1 MEETKTERECCLGM
15 AHHSKKHALLAI
27 IGLFLAV
34 MTLSKIVDVYFK
46 IIEPSKNVISFT
58 GSGTVYAKPDL
69 ALTSFS
75 VITEAKTIS
84 ETMTPNS
91 EKMNKVI
98 EAVKA
103 QEVEEKDIKTTNFSI
118 YPRYEYIKSE
128 DIYSSYYPEGS
139 RELVGYEM
147 NQTIEVKIR
156 DLAKVGDIMQSATDA
171 GANQIGSLQFTI
183 DDKDSIKAQ
192 AREEAIQNAKAKAEE
207 LASQLG
213 VKLGRIISFNES
225 GTTPSYYSYDL
236 KAASESSGLGGAAP
250 QIETGENKTEMTV
263 TIVYEL
269 R

>member
-1 MEETKTERECCLGM
+1 MEETKTEFKCCSDLM
-15 AHHSKKHALLAI
+15 NHSKKHCLFAV

-34 MTLSKIVDVYFK
+34 ITLSEIVDVYYK
-46 IIEPSKNVISFT
+46 IVKPSDNQMAFT

-84 ETMTPNS
+84 ETMAPNT
-91 EKMNKVI
+91 ENMNKVI
-98 EAVKA
+98 AAIKA
-103 QEVEEKDIKTTNFSI
+103 QGVEDKDIKTTDFSI

-128 DIYSSYYPEGS
+128 IYSSSYPEGS

-147 NQTIEVKIR
+147 NQTVEVKIR

-225 GTTPSYYSYDL
+225 GTNPSYYSYDL
-236 KAASESSGLGGAAP
+236 KASESSGLGGAAP